1 MVFTAVRARRAGPIR
16 ARTPSKGTRPRARS
30 ARVML
35 TGLMLAGAATAA
47 AGGAEASSSGFFA
60 TLGGSVSSV
69 SSFNSAGGANTVT
82 ILGTG
87 RFQVV
92 LHGLGNALNS
102 NVQVNAYNTNG
113 HPHVC
118 TSQGWTSSNGVDVT
132 AYVGCY
138 DFAGNPYSADF
149 SLFYQSRSAATGGWA
164 GFVWAD
170 QPTAASYTP
179 NSNYN
184 YNNRGGVN
192 TVTRQSAGVYTVTF
206 PSLRAG
212 GNPQVTA
219 YSGFNGGPSAHCELS
234 GWTTGQSTTT
244 TVGVLCFNAAG
255 AAADEYFDLSYNRSS
270 LEDEGMLSGLYAY
283 AYNPTRRNYTPHL
296 YYTEIGGVYP
306 TAQRF
311 GVPLGQYSLTASNPG
326 GHQPLPFVGMVSAV
340 GTGGEYC
347 EVEGYD
353 EFSTS
358 FDMNLVCYDSQE
370 RQTNVAYS
378 GAMFFELP

>member
-1 MVFTAVRARRAGPIR
+1 MTITRFTFSRRKRRISSDVAGLLFL
-16 ARTPSKGTRPRARS
+16 S
-30 ARVML
+30 
-35 TGLMLAGAATAA
+35 AATLV
-47 AGGAEASSSGFFA
+47 AGGAQASSAGFVA

-69 SSFNSAGGANTVT
+69 SNFNSAGGANTVT

-87 RFQVV
+87 QFQVV
-92 LHGLGNALNS
+92 LHGLGNSLNS
-102 NVQVNAYNTNG
+102 NVEINAYNTNG
-113 HPHVC
+113 HPHIC
-118 TSQGWTSSNGVDVT
+118 TSQGWTSANGVDVT

-138 DFAGNPYSADF
+138 DFAGTPYSGDF
-149 SLFYQSRSAATGGWA
+149 SLFYQSRSTATGGWA
-164 GFVWAD
+164 GYIWAD
-170 QPTAASYTP
+170 QPGAASYTP
-179 NSNYN
+179 NVNYN
-184 YNNRGGVN
+184 YNNRGGSN

-206 PSLRAG
+206 PGLRAG

-219 YSGFNGGPSAHCELS
+219 YSGYGNGPSAHCELS
-234 GWTTGQSTTT
+234 GWTTGRATTT
-244 TVGVLCFNAAG
+244 TVGVLCFNASG
-255 AAADEYFDLSYNRSS
+255 APADEYFNLAYNQSS
-270 LEDEGMLSGLYAY
+270 LEGEGMVSGLWAY
-283 AYNPTRRNYTPHL
+283 AFNPTKRNYTPHL

-326 GHQPLPFVGMVSAV
+326 GRQPLPLLGMVSAA

-353 EFSTS
+353 DFSTS